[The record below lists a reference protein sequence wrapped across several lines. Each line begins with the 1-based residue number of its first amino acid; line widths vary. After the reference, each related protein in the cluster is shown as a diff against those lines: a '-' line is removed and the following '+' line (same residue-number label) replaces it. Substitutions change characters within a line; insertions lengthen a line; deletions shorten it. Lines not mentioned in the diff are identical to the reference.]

1 MFTTNSMVTD
11 IAKFP
16 IRLFYPIYERT
27 HFHRAVI
34 EEVLDDELKIAYKHC
49 RFVTKHHA
57 KTFYLATRFLP
68 YHKQR
73 GIFALYALCR
83 YLDDLVDEAED
94 LLLQEK
100 LSLTEIHQRVAIW
113 QHNIESVF
121 NGQHIDHPVL
131 LAIRDTLKHFNIDAK
146 YPLELLEGVSTDLV
160 KDRYQNFEE
169 LYKYSYQ
176 VAAVVGLMTT
186 DVFGFSGEKAK
197 LHAEHLGIAMQLT
210 NILRDIGEDLNRNRI
225 YLPQE
230 DLQRFGVTE
239 EALFAR
245 EITPEFKAL
254 MAFQIER
261 ARGYYQSAALGIPML
276 SKDSRLPV
284 ALALQNYSKILDE
297 IESLNYAVLDRRA
310 YLNFGQKLINFPRAW
325 LLAKS
330 S

>member
-1 MFTTNSMVTD
+1 MVTD

-16 IRLFYPIYERT
+16 VRLFYPLYERT
-27 HFHRAVI
+27 NFHRAVI
-34 EEVLDDELKIAYKHC
+34 EELVDEDLKLAYKHC
-49 RFVTKHHA
+49 RSVTRVHA
-57 KTFYLATRFLP
+57 KTFYFATRFLP

-100 LSLTEIHQRVAIW
+100 LTLQDIEQRIEEW
-113 QHNIESVF
+113 RRNINSVF
-121 NGQHIDHPVL
+121 DGQHIDHPVL
-131 LAIRDTLKHFNIDAK
+131 LAIRDTLKHFSIDAK

-160 KDRYQNFEE
+160 KDRYNNFEE

-210 NILRDIGEDLNRNRI
+210 NILRDIGEDLDRNRI
-225 YLPQE
+225 YLPQD
-230 DLQRFGVTE
+230 DLKTYGVSE
-239 EALFAR
+239 EALFSR
-245 EITPEFKAL
+245 EITPEFKSL

-261 ARGYYQSAALGIPML
+261 ARYYYKSAAMGIPML

-297 IESLNYAVLDRRA
+297 IESLDYAVLTKRA
-310 YLNFGQKLINFPRAW
+310 YLNFGQKIINFPKAW

>member
-1 MFTTNSMVTD
+1 MVTD

-16 IRLFYPIYERT
+16 VRVFYPLYERT

-34 EEVLDDELKIAYKHC
+34 EELVDEDLKLAYKHC
-49 RFVTKHHA
+49 RSVTRVHA
-57 KTFYLATRFLP
+57 KTFYFATRFLP

-100 LSLTEIHQRVAIW
+100 LTLQDIEQRIEEW
-113 QHNIESVF
+113 RRNINSVF
-121 NGQHIDHPVL
+121 DGQHIDHPVL
-131 LAIRDTLKHFNIDAK
+131 LAIRDTLKHFSIDAK

-160 KDRYQNFEE
+160 KDRYNNFEE

-210 NILRDIGEDLNRNRI
+210 NILRDIGEDLDRNRI
-225 YLPQE
+225 YLPQD
-230 DLQRFGVTE
+230 DLKTYGVSE
-239 EALFAR
+239 EALFSR
-245 EITPEFKAL
+245 EITPEFKSL

-261 ARGYYQSAALGIPML
+261 ARYYYKSAAMGIPML

-297 IESLNYAVLDRRA
+297 IESLDYAVLTKRA
-310 YLNFGQKLINFPRAW
+310 YLNFGQKIINFPKAW

>member
-1 MFTTNSMVTD
+1 MVTD

-16 IRLFYPIYERT
+16 VRVFYPLYERT

-34 EEVLDDELKIAYKHC
+34 EELVDEDLKLAYKHC
-49 RFVTKHHA
+49 RSVTRVHA
-57 KTFYLATRFLP
+57 KTFYFATRFLP

-100 LSLTEIHQRVAIW
+100 LILQDIEQRIEEW
-113 QHNIESVF
+113 RRNINSVF
-121 NGQHIDHPVL
+121 DGQHIDHPVL
-131 LAIRDTLKHFNIDAK
+131 LAIRDTLKHFSIDAK

-160 KDRYQNFEE
+160 KDRYNNFEE

-210 NILRDIGEDLNRNRI
+210 NILRDIGEDLDRNRI
-225 YLPQE
+225 YLPQD
-230 DLQRFGVTE
+230 DLKTYGVSE
-239 EALFAR
+239 EALFSR
-245 EITPEFKAL
+245 EITPEFKSL

-261 ARGYYQSAALGIPML
+261 ARYYYKSAAMGIPML

-297 IESLNYAVLDRRA
+297 IESLDYAVLTKRA
-310 YLNFGQKLINFPRAW
+310 YLNFGQKIINFPKAW

>member
-1 MFTTNSMVTD
+1 MVTD

-16 IRLFYPIYERT
+16 VRLFYPLYERT
-27 HFHRAVI
+27 QFHRAVI
-34 EEVLDDELKIAYKHC
+34 EELVDEELKSAYKHC
-49 RFVTKHHA
+49 RSVTKVHA

-94 LLLQEK
+94 LLLQEQ
-100 LSLTEIHQRVAIW
+100 LSLSDIEQKIEEWRV
-113 QHNIESVF
+113 NINSVF
-121 NGQHIDHPVL
+121 DGQHINHPVL
-131 LAIRDTLKHFNIDAK
+131 LAIRDTLKHFSIDAK
-146 YPLELLEGVSTDLV
+146 YPLELLEGVSSDLV
-160 KDRYQNFEE
+160 KNRYANFDE

-176 VAAVVGLMTT
+176 VASVVGLMTT

-210 NILRDIGEDLNRNRI
+210 NILRDVGEDLDRNRI
-225 YLPQE
+225 YIPQE
-230 DLQRFGVTE
+230 DLLRFNVTE
-239 EALFAR
+239 EDLFAR
-245 EITPEFKAL
+245 KITPEFKAL
-254 MAFQIER
+254 MSFQIER
-261 ARGYYQSAALGIPML
+261 ARYYYRSAALGIPML

-297 IESLNYAVLDRRA
+297 IESLNYGILTKRA
-310 YLNFGQKLINFPRAW
+310 YLNFSQKMINLPKAW

>member
-1 MFTTNSMVTD
+1 MVTD

-16 IRLFYPIYERT
+16 VRLFYPLYERT
-27 HFHRAVI
+27 NFHRAVI
-34 EEVLDDELKIAYKHC
+34 EELVDEDLKLAYKHC
-49 RFVTKHHA
+49 RSVTRVHA
-57 KTFYLATRFLP
+57 KTFYFATRFLP

-100 LSLTEIHQRVAIW
+100 LTLQDIEQRIEEW
-113 QHNIESVF
+113 RRNINSVF
-121 NGQHIDHPVL
+121 DGQHIDHPVL
-131 LAIRDTLKHFNIDAK
+131 LAIRDTLKHFSIDAK

-160 KDRYQNFEE
+160 KDRYNNFEE

-210 NILRDIGEDLNRNRI
+210 NILRDIGEDLDRNRI
-225 YLPQE
+225 YLPQD
-230 DLQRFGVTE
+230 DLKTYGVSE
-239 EALFAR
+239 EALFSR
-245 EITPEFKAL
+245 EITPEFKSL

-261 ARGYYQSAALGIPML
+261 ARYYYKSAAMGIPML
-276 SKDSRLPV
+276 TKDSRLPV

-297 IESLNYAVLDRRA
+297 IESLDYAVLTKRA
-310 YLNFGQKLINFPRAW
+310 YLNFGQKIINFPKAW